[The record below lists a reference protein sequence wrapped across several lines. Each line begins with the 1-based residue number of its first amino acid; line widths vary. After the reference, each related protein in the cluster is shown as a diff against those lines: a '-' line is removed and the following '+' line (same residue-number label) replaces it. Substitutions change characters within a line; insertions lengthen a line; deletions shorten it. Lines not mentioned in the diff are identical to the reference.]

1 MCPERQ
7 FIFQSGGKLQRVRI
21 SSRTQV
27 STLLLSAALLIGAAS
42 LALSFSWNRSE
53 MERESAAINAKTK
66 AIAKAA
72 GKTESY
78 RKSFEQRARDLEAR
92 QDFIDDLYR
101 AHFGEDASQAGG
113 ALKDLSGQA
122 STQGGAD
129 SSKVRISAAQD
140 IHPLGAIDARQR
152 RFAALLTHVVKR
164 RADETAHAIRR
175 LGLNPDLL
183 ARAAPRAQGGP
194 FVPWR
199 DVQRPMPQEFERLA
213 DALSRMESLETS
225 LKTIPSGLPTMAPMQ
240 SSSYGYRRDP
250 FNGHAAF
257 HAGIDFP
264 GRHGEPI
271 LAAATGRVS
280 FVGQRSGYGNVVE
293 ITHGN
298 GLMTR
303 YAHLSGF
310 NTRIGQQVIR
320 GHPIARMGSTGRS
333 TGDHLHFEVRLK
345 GDPINPRPFL
355 EAARNV
361 QQVAAA
367 RNADI
372 RNRG

>member
-7 FIFQSGGKLQRVRI
+7 FLFQSGGKLQRVRI
-21 SSRTQV
+21 SSRTQI
-27 STLLLSAALLIGAAS
+27 STLLLSAALIIGAAT
-42 LALSFSWNRSE
+42 LALSLSWNRSE
-53 MERESAAINAKTK
+53 MERESAAINAKTR
-66 AIAKAA
+66 AIAEYK
-72 GKTESY
+72 
-78 RKSFEQRARDLEAR
+78 KSIEQRARDLEAR
-92 QDFIDDLYR
+92 QDFMDDLYHT
-101 AHFGEDASQAGG
+101 HFGEDASQAGV
-113 ALKDLSGQA
+113 ALKNLSGQA

-129 SSKVRISAAQD
+129 SSKVRISATQD

-152 RFAALLTHVVKR
+152 RFAALLTHAVKR

-194 FVPWR
+194 FVPWP
-199 DVQRPMPQEFERLA
+199 DGQRPMPQEFERLS
-213 DALSRMESLETS
+213 DALARMESLETS

-271 LAAATGRVS
+271 LAAATGSVS

-310 NTRIGQQVIR
+310 NARVGQQVLR
-320 GHPIARMGSTGRS
+320 GHQIARMGSTGRS

-345 GDPINPRPFL
+345 GEPVNPRPFL

-372 RNRG
+372 RSRG

>member
-1 MCPERQ
+1 
-7 FIFQSGGKLQRVRI
+7 
-21 SSRTQV
+21 
-27 STLLLSAALLIGAAS
+27 
-42 LALSFSWNRSE
+42 
-53 MERESAAINAKTK
+53 
-66 AIAKAA
+66 
-72 GKTESY
+72 
-78 RKSFEQRARDLEAR
+78 
-92 QDFIDDLYR
+92 
-101 AHFGEDASQAGG
+101 
-113 ALKDLSGQA
+113 
-122 STQGGAD
+122 
-129 SSKVRISAAQD
+129 
-140 IHPLGAIDARQR
+140 
-152 RFAALLTHVVKR
+152 
-164 RADETAHAIRR
+164 
-175 LGLNPDLL
+175 
-183 ARAAPRAQGGP
+183 
-194 FVPWR
+194 
-199 DVQRPMPQEFERLA
+199 MPQEFERLA

-310 NTRIGQQVIR
+310 NARIGQQVIR
-320 GHPIARMGSTGRS
+320 GHQIARMGSTGRS

-345 GDPINPRPFL
+345 GEPVNPRPFL

-367 RNADI
+367 RNAGI
-372 RNRG
+372 RNRS